1 MSGVEN
7 AAPRHDGT
15 RSSNP
20 VRSSGES
27 VSAVNSGA
35 VGEKPGAFAP
45 VCTANGTREGDELAE
60 HPLIWPF
67 LSEGH

>member
-27 VSAVNSGA
+27 
-35 VGEKPGAFAP
+35 
-45 VCTANGTREGDELAE
+45 TANPVGLAQVPE
-60 HPLIWPF
+60 MHIKPPNKAARVTGL
-67 LSEGH
+67 